1 MRTSEGDHSGSRS
14 LDREEG
20 RSRKAATGTRQPLP
34 RMFSLMLSLRALP
47 GVCGRC
53 QGWHRLLLYLG
64 QLLRGSTDSKSGRRG
79 GGGNF
84 CALLAGVD

>member
-1 MRTSEGDHSGSRS
+1 MRTGEGDHSGSRS

-53 QGWHRLLLYLG
+53 QGVTPVATLLGSVTQG
-64 QLLRGSTDSKSGRRG
+64 QYG
-79 GGGNF
+79 
-84 CALLAGVD
+84 